1 MSLYFSISLRI
12 RYVYGRIIP
21 PYICYFMQC
30 MLQHS
35 DEIFTFDVRYILW
48 VYTMGCGTV
57 VGQ

>member
-30 MLQHS
+30 DARGGGLDGDHAIGI
-35 DEIFTFDVRYILW
+35 DANVRGWHLENP
-48 VYTMGCGTV
+48 
-57 VGQ
+57 